1 MTMEFNEEIV
11 SSVVEKV
18 IAALNKGGP
27 CQPRDFTGLVDTV
40 DEAVDRAE
48 EAQRN

>member
-27 CQPRDFTGLVDTV
+27 CQPRVLHWSRRYSG
-40 DEAVDRAE
+40 
-48 EAQRN
+48 